1 MIENFREAF
10 PQICRFW
17 RPPGS
22 VMSGLNVTFSI
33 DVPTSGDVVIV
44 GNSVG
49 ATTAIGQIYSPDI
62 TFTPESNT
70 PVPEPATL
78 TLLLTGIFG
87 FAAARRV
94 FRVA

>member
-1 MIENFREAF
+1 MT
-10 PQICRFW
+10 
-17 RPPGS
+17 
-22 VMSGLNVTFSI
+22 SGLNVAFSI

-44 GNSVG
+44 ANSVG
-49 ATTAIGQIYSPDI
+49 ATTAIGQIYSADI
-62 TFTPESNT
+62 TFTPESTT

-87 FAAARRV
+87 FAAARRM